1 MNASAM
7 NNKIIITSK
16 ADKQLERIDSR
27 YKKAIIETIS
37 TLTNFPDLVLDITKL
52 KGYVSKYRARVGK
65 YRILFEWIE
74 GEPRIIEIQ
83 EIKKRDERTY
93 N

>member
-27 YKKAIIETIS
+27 YKKA
-37 TLTNFPDLVLDITKL
+37 
-52 KGYVSKYRARVGK
+52 
-65 YRILFEWIE
+65 
-74 GEPRIIEIQ
+74 
-83 EIKKRDERTY
+83 
-93 N
+93 

>member
-1 MNASAM
+1 M

-52 KGYVSKYRARVGK
+52 
-65 YRILFEWIE
+65 
-74 GEPRIIEIQ
+74 
-83 EIKKRDERTY
+83 TY
-93 N
+93 SHHQT